1 MGESGAPEHFRRS
14 PIKGEVEHMFLGQY
28 QHNLDNKGRL
38 TIPSRYR
45 DLLEQGAYVTRGFDS
60 NLMVW
65 TVTAFE
71 TISKSVNRMSI
82 TDPNSR
88 LLRRLIYASGEKVD
102 VDRVGRILIPQ
113 FLRQSAGL
121 DGEVVIVGVGD
132 YFEIWSPPTWSQ
144 QLADLQDGD
153 ANIRRFEAFDLAT
166 G

>member
-1 MGESGAPEHFRRS
+1 
-14 PIKGEVEHMFLGQY
+14 MFLGQY
-28 QHNLDNKGRL
+28 QHNLDSKGRL

-45 DLLEQGAYVTRGFDS
+45 DMLEQGAYITQGFDT

-71 TISKSVNRMSI
+71 TIYKGVNRVSI

-88 LLRRLIYASGEKVD
+88 LLRRLIFANGEKVD
-102 VDRVGRILIPQ
+102 VDKAGRILIPQ
-113 FLRQSAGL
+113 FLRQSASL

-132 YFEIWSPPTWSQ
+132 YFEIWSPKMWDQ
-144 QLADLQDGD
+144 QLAQLQDSS
-153 ANIRRFEAFDLAT
+153 ANSQRFEAFDLAT